1 MPEAQPRGIPLS
13 GAPED
18 GDGEDGERL
27 TGPERRCIVTGRVL
41 PKTSLLRF
49 VVSPDGE
56 VVADLAERL
65 PGRGI
70 WLSADRDV
78 VNTAVAKRLF
88 SKAARRAVAVP
99 PDLTERLESLLADRS
114 MTLLGL
120 ARRSGRAVA
129 GYEKVRAEIQAGRAK
144 VVIEAADAG
153 ADGVSKIRA
162 LAFGVASGGGERP
175 DFVGCFESGRLGAVF
190 GRDAV
195 VHAALAPGAL
205 AAGFVREALRYA
217 GVAGRPLFKSIEGA
231 SGAAD

>member
-1 MPEAQPRGIPLS
+1 MPETQPRDVPPQDAGHD
-13 GAPED
+13 GGDED
-18 GDGEDGERL
+18 AEQL

-41 PKTSLLRF
+41 PKTSLIRF
-49 VVSPDGE
+49 IVSPDGE

-88 SKAARRAVAVP
+88 SKAARRAVTVP
-99 PDLTERLESLLADRS
+99 PDLVDRLEGLLADRG

-120 ARRSGRAVA
+120 ARRSGQAIA
-129 GYEKVRAEIQAGRAK
+129 GYEKVRAEIQGGRAK

-162 LAFGVASGGGERP
+162 LALGLASGGKRRP
-175 DFVGCFESGRLGAVF
+175 EFVGCFDAHHLGAVF

-195 VHAALAPGAL
+195 VHAVLAPGAL
-205 AAGFVREALRYA
+205 AESFVREAARYA
-217 GVAGRPLFKSIEGA
+217 GISGRPLVKSSEGA
-231 SGAAD
+231 KAD